1 MTTIKWKGVYG
12 AGVTSDFFE
21 IRILRDIDPG
31 SDFLFEEVFS
41 VKPAIV
47 SRVDSGLDLP
57 NGLSVYSYD
66 ADVSAEDIFI
76 NGNDRLWLNV
86 INETSTSNWAWA
98 GTESGRAVFSNDLN
112 SWSTCNGNTDFRLIG
127 NVAVPEPKYAVVLLL
142 AFVAAMIYYKRKQ
155 KTQQVRRKS

>member
-112 SWSTCNGNTDFRLIG
+112 SWSTTMAMLI
-127 NVAVPEPKYAVVLLL
+127 
-142 AFVAAMIYYKRKQ
+142 FD
-155 KTQQVRRKS
+155 